1 MPHPN
6 EVPTPRDE
14 YTRRLEARRAE
25 VARCDRQHR
34 TLGNLRLLVAL
45 AAVAMAWLALARGAL
60 SAWWLL
66 APVAVFIVLA
76 VIHDRVLRARSG
88 RERAAAYYEK
98 GLARL
103 DDRWMGAGQTGER
116 FNSPA
121 HPYAQDLDLFGTG
134 SLFELLSA
142 ARTPMGEEVLANWL
156 RVPSPPDV
164 VRERQSGVA
173 ELRGMLDLRE
183 DLAVLGEEVRSGVH
197 PEALAAW
204 GERRPLLQSGWA
216 HRAAVL
222 LTLAAVA
229 AAAVWAVWGVRL
241 PFLLVA
247 LAEAGF
253 FLAMR
258 RRVGRVLQEVEGAA
272 HDLALLSLV
281 LVRLERERFAS
292 PRLTKLRAD
301 LDTEGRPPSR
311 RIGRLKRIMEL
322 VDSRDNL
329 VVRIFGPFLLYSVH
343 LAFALEAWRGKSGP
357 AARRWIMAVAEM
369 EALSSLAGYAYE
381 HPADPFP
388 EIVPGGACFEGEG
401 LAHPFLPETRA
412 VRNDVNLGGGLRVLV
427 VSGSNMSG
435 KSTLLRTVGVNAV
448 LAQAGAPV
456 RAARLR
462 MSALQP
468 AASIRVTDSL
478 QAGSSRFYAEI
489 TRLRQVVD
497 LTAGSLP
504 VLFFLDEFL
513 HGTNSHDRR
522 IGAEAIVRGL
532 VERGAIGFV
541 TTHDLALAHIA
552 EALAPRGANVHFEDR
567 LEDGKLVFDYRM
579 RPGVVTHSNAL
590 ELMRSIGLE
599 V

>member
-1 MPHPN
+1 MPHSNDAPI
-6 EVPTPRDE
+6 PRDE
-14 YTRRLEARRAE
+14 YSRRLEARRAE
-25 VARCDRQHR
+25 VVRRDRQHR
-34 TLGNLRLLVAL
+34 TLGNLRLLVAI
-45 AAVAMAWLALARGAL
+45 AAAAIAWLALAHGAV
-60 SAWWLL
+60 SGWWLL
-66 APVAVFIVLA
+66 LPVAVFIALA
-76 VIHDRVLRARSG
+76 VVHDRVLRARQE
-88 RERAAAYYEK
+88 RERAATYYEK
-98 GLARL
+98 ALDRL
-103 DDRWMGAGQTGER
+103 DNRWMGAGQTGER
-116 FNSPA
+116 FNAPA
-121 HPYAQDLDLFGTG
+121 HPFALDLDLFGTG

-156 RVPSPPDV
+156 RDPSPPDV
-164 VRERQSGVA
+164 VRERQAGVA

-204 GERRPLLQSGWA
+204 GERRPLLESGWTRA
-216 HRAAVL
+216 AAVL
-222 LTLAAVA
+222 LAASAVA
-229 AAAVWAVWGVRL
+229 GAAIWAVWGIRL
-241 PFLLVA
+241 PFLAVA

-253 FLAMR
+253 FLWLR
-258 RRVGRVLQEVEGAA
+258 RRVGTVLQEVEGAA
-272 HDLALLSLV
+272 HDLGLLSLV
-281 LVRLERERFAS
+281 LVRLERERFTS
-292 PRLTKLRAD
+292 PRLARLRAD
-301 LDTEGRPPSR
+301 LDTEGWPPSR
-311 RIGRLKRIMEL
+311 RIGRLKRLMEM
-322 VDSRDNL
+322 VDSRDNVAVR
-329 VVRIFGPFLLYSVH
+329 VVGPFLLYSVH
-343 LAFALEAWRGKSGP
+343 LAFALESWRKASGP
-357 AARRWIMAVAEM
+357 AVRRWILAVGEM

-388 EIVPGGACFEGEG
+388 EIEPGGPCFEGLG
-401 LAHPFLPETRA
+401 LAHPFLPEERA
-412 VRNDVNLGGGLRVLV
+412 VRNDVKLGGELRVLV

-456 RAARLR
+456 RAVRLR
-462 MSALQP
+462 MSSLQP

-489 TRLRQVVD
+489 TRLRQIVD
-497 LTAGSLP
+497 LTAGGLP

-552 EALAPRGANVHFEDR
+552 DVLAPRAANVHFEDR
-567 LEDGKLVFDYRM
+567 LENGKLIFDYRM

-590 ELMRSIGLE
+590 ELMRSVGLE